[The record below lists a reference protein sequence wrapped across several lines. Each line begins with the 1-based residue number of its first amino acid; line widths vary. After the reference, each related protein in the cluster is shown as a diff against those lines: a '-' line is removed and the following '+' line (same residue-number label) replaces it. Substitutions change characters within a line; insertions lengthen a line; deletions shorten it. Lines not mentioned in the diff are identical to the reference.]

1 MKTRF
6 AMVGYARNVEKK
18 YFDRSLSG
26 GSVEKAGG
34 TAETTLSC
42 VNYSSNTWANY
53 DFAGAKPETAG
64 ITSNDLLKYIP
75 TGADATSRI
84 GNKIHVKWVKGNI
97 TFVAAA
103 ATTADTTAL
112 DMDGEEAVDGT
123 MGSSRTQYMRTT
135 IKYAI
140 VRDLMVNNSNLNVT
154 WSDVFASG
162 NPLSGTAY
170 SVAGVHAELNIN
182 NMGRF
187 RVLET
192 KMFSLDGKS
201 PQKTCEFLVKGVG
214 DVRFNAASG
223 PAGTGQLATTALT
236 DTGIYIVW
244 SAMVLGNSNAGV
256 SGIAN
261 PVVNAR
267 VCFTDA

>member
-34 TAETTLSC
+34 TTETTLNC

-53 DFAGAKPETAG
+53 DFSEGKPVTAG

-103 ATTADTTAL
+103 ATTADTAAM
-112 DMDGEEAVDGT
+112 DMDGEEAVDAT
-123 MGSSRTQYMRTT
+123 MGASRTQYMRTT

-192 KMFSLDGKS
+192 KMFTLDGKS

-244 SAMVLGNSNAGV
+244 SAMVLGNQNAGV
-256 SGIAN
+256 TGIAN
-261 PVVNAR
+261 PVVNSR